1 MHTVMNKAGI
11 STTQKE
17 NELELE
23 RQVEVYR
30 EINNR
35 LLNLFYTI
43 SHNLNSYTGNIK
55 MILDII
61 DFEEHLANDK
71 VMLDNLREVSND
83 LNQTMANL
91 FKITYLQN
99 SVNVTR
105 DSLNLNQYLEKVIRI
120 IIGYKNENHITF
132 INKVPDSAFV
142 NFNPAYLE
150 SILLNFTTN
159 AIKYAHSERPPIVEF
174 DFFIENGNKVLT
186 IKDNGLGINLKKHGD
201 SLFGLCKTF
210 HPHQSANGFGLYISK
225 YQIETMNGA
234 VTVESRVGVGSTFK
248 IHFKD

>member
-30 EINNR
+30 EINSR

-91 FKITYLQN
+91 FKIAYLQN

-186 IKDNGLGINLKKHGD
+186 IKDNGLGINLKKPDRNH
-201 SLFGLCKTF
+201 
-210 HPHQSANGFGLYISK
+210 
-225 YQIETMNGA
+225 ER
-234 VTVESRVGVGSTFK
+234 SRYCGKPRWCGK
-248 IHFKD
+248 HI